1 MGIAFKEALALALQN
16 IQVKNEY
23 EVIDLAN
30 ALGRVLFE
38 DIYTSKNLPTF
49 TNSAMDGYAFRYEDR
64 AKRLKIV
71 KKIYAGDN
79 VEPILK
85 EGECYK
91 IMTGAKV
98 PSDADTIIPY
108 ENVKKENEYISLEK
122 DVKKGNAIRFK
133 GEEVRVGQKILSK
146 GEALDYAKIALLAS
160 QGIMKIK
167 VYKKLSIAVISGG
180 DELKEPWEKASEDE
194 VYNINAIHFQMLLKR
209 YGFES
214 DYVGKLPDD
223 LEKIESFL
231 EQMQNYDVIITSGG
245 ISMGDADFTKR
256 AFIDKGLKELFHG
269 VRVKPGHPTMFGVMN
284 ESFVMAFPGN
294 PLAAIVN
301 LLLLGIPTLAKK
313 QGLEQFSFQKVTLS
327 MINDL
332 KLKAGRVNIVLGKKE
347 GSYFIPY
354 KNNKYGSG
362 MITPLVE
369 SNAIVIFDETKEE
382 IKKGEN
388 IEAIICFK

>member
-38 DIYTSKNLPTF
+38 DIYASKNLPTF

-71 KKIYAGDN
+71 KKIYAGDS

-108 ENVKKENEYISLEK
+108 ENVKRENEYISLEK
-122 DVKKGNAIRFK
+122 DVKKGNAIRLK

-327 MINDL
+327 MIDDL
-332 KLKAGRVNIVLGKKE
+332 KLKAGRANIVLGKKE